1 MPSRGGQKAERKEP
15 ELDLHLLPRLLFP
28 DQDGHDCWLGVS
40 ADGSAE
46 LGQALRGMSV
56 FASLKWG
63 CPMKHTMLAT
73 SLGIGL
79 LASASALAMDSSA
92 LEQQDARLV
101 QAGGAAT
108 TLQIGDRPVLL
119 AADSTYLEQR
129 SARLQ
134 KATGPKTPKQ
144 MQRRRSVR
152 ETTPWW
158 R

>member
-1 MPSRGGQKAERKEP
+1 
-15 ELDLHLLPRLLFP
+15 
-28 DQDGHDCWLGVS
+28 
-40 ADGSAE
+40 
-46 LGQALRGMSV
+46 
-56 FASLKWG
+56 
-63 CPMKHTMLAT
+63 MKRTMLAT
-73 SLGIGL
+73 SLVIGL

-92 LEQQDARLV
+92 LEQDARLV
-101 QAGGAAT
+101 QAGDAAT